1 MERQTERERM
11 NFFDLT
17 PSLGTFSET
26 RLAFCV
32 LRYDG
37 PTFLQYLE
45 MLRATEGVNSIW
57 LFLDEAHLIFDEAKR
72 RVYRVVAPDVK
83 VGATSA
89 APHKV
94 VPVLEQPGKWAHLK
108 QVLEEVQRDRRQ
120 MLGEDGAGCSQS
132 LSQSQGGEDPL
143 PILVLTQEKLVG
155 GPAGSDATGGRVG
168 HHEGGL
174 QPVPGVEGGF
184 RQGGG
189 GGGKTA
195 GASRG
200 SKKGRGGDRAKA
212 KANDQSLKMK
222 GAAGSSKVGRSHHRE
237 AEELPQ
243 TQPEMIG

>member
-1 MERQTERERM
+1 
-11 NFFDLT
+11 
-17 PSLGTFSET
+17 
-26 RLAFCV
+26 
-32 LRYDG
+32 
-37 PTFLQYLE
+37 
-45 MLRATEGVNSIW
+45 
-57 LFLDEAHLIFDEAKR
+57 
-72 RVYRVVAPDVK
+72 
-83 VGATSA
+83 
-89 APHKV
+89 
-94 VPVLEQPGKWAHLK
+94 
-108 QVLEEVQRDRRQ
+108 

-155 GPAGSDATGGRVG
+155 AQLEAMLRVG
-168 HHEGGL
+168 GL
-174 QPVPGVEGGF
+174 AIMKEAFNQYLEWREVSAK
-184 RQGGG
+184 GGG

-237 AEELPQ
+237 AEELPK

>member
-155 GPAGSDATGGRVG
+155 AQLEAMLRVG
-168 HHEGGL
+168 GL
-174 QPVPGVEGGF
+174 AIMKEAFNQYLEWREVSAK
-184 RQGGG
+184 GGG
-189 GGGKTA
+189 GGGQD
-195 GASRG
+195 GGGLQGIQERP
-200 SKKGRGGDRAKA
+200 GRGPGQGEGKRP
-212 KANDQSLKMK
+212 
-222 GAAGSSKVGRSHHRE
+222 E
-237 AEELPQ
+237 AQDEGGGGEL
-243 TQPEMIG
+243 